1 MTSGGLPPV
10 WTASANMTHDAD
22 SQFRPL
28 CAHFAR
34 RRSTE
39 RPRAH
44 VSDCIPFPVRR
55 RQGLAEPGSRKD
67 RHRQFRERRQQRHGS
82 RAYCQCAPAG
92 WSQAGCPPARGVSV
106 SRRTAAGRPE
116 GAESKACRFPGVASL
131 APARSPTPWQAG
143 FSCRCNSCTT
153 YRSWSRDTVA
163 RTVLARTATMALAYG
178 QAPGRGLPGAANCG

>member
-1 MTSGGLPPV
+1 MTLTVNSV
-10 WTASANMTHDAD
+10 
-22 SQFRPL
+22 
-28 CAHFAR
+28 HFAPILPGGVPR
-34 RRSTE
+34 NDQGRTLAIAFRSRSAGDKAWQNLGRGKTDTDSSGKEGNSATGAE
-39 RPRAH
+39 RNA
-44 VSDCIPFPVRR
+44 SVRP
-55 RQGLAEPGSRKD
+55 PGGPKRGV
-67 RHRQFRERRQQRHGS
+67 R
-82 RAYCQCAPAG
+82 APAG
-92 WSQAGCPPARGVSV
+92 WTQAGCPRARGVSV

-153 YRSWSRDTVA
+153 YRNWSRDTVA